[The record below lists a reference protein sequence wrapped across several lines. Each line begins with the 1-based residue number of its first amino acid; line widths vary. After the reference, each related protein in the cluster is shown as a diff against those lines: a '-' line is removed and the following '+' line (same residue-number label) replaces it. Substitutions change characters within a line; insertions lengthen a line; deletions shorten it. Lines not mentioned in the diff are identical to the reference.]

1 MLSAVGQGPDR
12 AEVGCGPDR
21 PVLQR
26 APIDG
31 EGTVSDVGEIE
42 LDVPDED
49 ELDLDDVEPDE
60 AEFEESLEEL
70 EAAELDEDFGDD
82 GPAVLDPEPAGDPD
96 EVVTAVDLDAEDAD
110 AEDGDDVSD
119 APDVSVD
126 EDDED
131 DGDEGLR
138 EGEFICASCYLA
150 KGPTQLADAKRSLCV
165 DCV

>member
-1 MLSAVGQGPDR
+1 M
-12 AEVGCGPDR
+12 
-21 PVLQR
+21 
-26 APIDG
+26 
-31 EGTVSDVGEIE
+31 SDVGEIE
-42 LDVPDED
+42 LDVGDED

-60 AEFEESLEEL
+60 AEFEESFEEL
-70 EAAELDEDFGDD
+70 EAAELDDDFGDD
-82 GPAVLDPEPAGDPD
+82 GAAVLEPEPAGDPD
-96 EVVTAVDLDAEDAD
+96 EVVTVADIDAD
-110 AEDGDDVSD
+110 AGDVEDADDVSD
-119 APDVSVD
+119 EPDVILD